1 MVFYLHDLPPV
12 ALGYA
17 LLLCAVVL
25 LLALG
30 AGFAAFRRK
39 CRLLRSI
46 LEAEVLTAERLPEA
60 ADALE
65 EAYQALFKE
74 ALRSKAL
81 ALDARDQRERA
92 MTDYYTLWVHQIKTP
107 ISAMRLLL
115 QGKDTDLSRELEVQL
130 FRINQYVE
138 MVLAYLRLGSESRDF
153 VLRPCRVEAVV
164 RQSVKKFAPLFIR
177 SRIKL
182 ELGELDLT
190 VVSDEKWLAFA
201 LEQLL
206 ANAIQYAPRGTV
218 ELFCRDRQL
227 VVRDNGIGIAAED
240 LPRIFEKGYTGLNGR
255 RGEAGHRHR
264 PLSDP
269 PNPHHSGPYHLH
281 RIPGGAGDRRDH
293 RLPRGAPGLGV
304 RQTVLKQIASDSKGW
319 NRWRLLIS
327 RAGGPG
333 AWWRRR

>member
-1 MVFYLHDLPPV
+1 
-12 ALGYA
+12 
-17 LLLCAVVL
+17 
-25 LLALG
+25 
-30 AGFAAFRRK
+30 
-39 CRLLRSI
+39 
-46 LEAEVLTAERLPEA
+46 
-60 ADALE
+60 
-65 EAYQALFKE
+65 
-74 ALRSKAL
+74 
-81 ALDARDQRERA
+81 
-92 MTDYYTLWVHQIKTP
+92 
-107 ISAMRLLL
+107 MRLLL

-255 RGEAGHRHR
+255 REKRATGIGLYLTRQILTTLGHTISIESQVGQGTAVTIGFPEA
-264 PLSDP
+264 
-269 PNPHHSGPYHLH
+269 
-281 RIPGGAGDRRDH
+281 
-293 RLPRGAPGLGV
+293 PR
-304 RQTVLKQIASDSKGW
+304 
-319 NRWRLLIS
+319 
-327 RAGGPG
+327 
-333 AWWRRR
+333 AWE

>member
-1 MVFYLHDLPPV
+1 MRELWEYLRRQRRWAALYVLVALIFAVVFYLHDLPPV

-46 LEAEVLTAERLPEA
+46 LEAEVLTAERLPES

-74 ALRSKAL
+74 ALRNKAL

-182 ELGELDLT
+182 ELGDLNLT

-255 RGEAGHRHR
+255 REKRATGIGLYLTRQILTTLGHTISIESQVGQGTAVTIGFPEA
-264 PLSDP
+264 P
-269 PNPHHSGPYHLH
+269 
-281 RIPGGAGDRRDH
+281 
-293 RLPRGAPGLGV
+293 
-304 RQTVLKQIASDSKGW
+304 Q
-319 NRWRLLIS
+319 
-327 RAGGPG
+327 
-333 AWWRRR
+333 AWE